1 MFLSQKP
8 DSLVLGVQRP
18 GVGGCKV
25 QMVKSGNAVSST
37 REVQTE
43 EKADSWMKK
52 VESSS
57 LLGQDVQQTQH
68 PSCPNTLTSQA
79 VHGEGVCTSSLPS
92 HQSAPGH
99 CQVSNNGRD
108 PQCNKQAAAPS
119 CQPTP
124 EYQGA
129 AVPAVSRA
137 SNGVRGKSVGAPGRG
152 SKAGH
157 HHHHHHHARRLVI
170 NLDDKNKFTE
180 EVTV

>member
-157 HHHHHHHARRLVI
+157 HHHHHARRLVI